1 MTALLTTCSFSFSPF
16 IASLA
21 LLLAAPAPA
30 LAQDSLTST
39 LDHYLRTQTQG
50 LPGKV
55 SYNIGQLDPRTQL
68 TPCSAFEPFLPAG
81 SRLWGKATVGVRC
94 LGPSAWTVYVP
105 VQVTVSGNYLVT
117 ARPLAA
123 GQLIGAGDMVVR
135 SGDLS
140 SLPTNILTDQAQA
153 VGKTVKNGV
162 AAGQPL
168 RGDLLIAP
176 WAVQQGQSVKLVSRG
191 AGFSVSSEGKALNNA
206 AEGQIAQVRTGSGQ
220 TISGVARP
228 GGIVEVSY

>member
-1 MTALLTTCSFSFSPF
+1 MNPSRRFAKLIALLT
-16 IASLA
+16 
-21 LLLAAPAPA
+21 LLLVAASSAV
-30 LAQDSLTST
+30 AQDSLTST
-39 LDHYLRTQTQG
+39 LEHYLQTQTQG

-55 SYNIGQLDPRTQL
+55 SYRIGQLDPRTQL

-94 LGPSAWTVYVP
+94 LGPSTWTVYVP
-105 VQVTVSGNYLVT
+105 VQVNVSGTYLVS

-123 GQLIGAGDMVVR
+123 GQLLGSGDIVTR

-140 SLPTNILTDQAQA
+140 SLPTSILTDPAQA
-153 VGKTVKNGV
+153 VGKTIKNGI

-168 RGDLLIAP
+168 RSDWLTAP
-176 WAVQQGQSVKLVSRG
+176 WAVQQGQSVKLVSTG

-206 AEGQIAQVRTGSGQ
+206 VEGQIVQVRTGSGQ
-220 TISGVARP
+220 TISGIARP